1 MKHNCN
7 DTEPLLSGYLD
18 RELTQSD
25 RQRVELILEDC
36 EECERAFKEIKQL
49 RQGVSS
55 ISYEQLS
62 EMEKITMRKK
72 AESSN
77 WATVGQLM
85 FIIPLVLLYGMG
97 SFYIVA
103 GVFKEPDT
111 PLWLKIG
118 VPCIIGGLAIM
129 VFTVLFQRLKVAK
142 TDKYKDVQI

>member
-1 MKHNCN
+1 MNHNCE
-7 DTEPLLSGYLD
+7 DTEPLLSGYVD

-36 EECERAFKEIKQL
+36 KECDRAFQEIRQL
-49 RQGVSS
+49 RQGVRS

-62 EMEKITMRKK
+62 EMEKITMSRK

-77 WATVGQLM
+77 WATLGQLM
-85 FIIPLVLLYGMG
+85 MIIPMVLLYGMG

-103 GVFKEPDT
+103 GVFREPDT

-118 VPCIIGGLAIM
+118 LPCLIGGLAIM
-129 VFTVLFQRLKVAK
+129 VFTVLFQRMKVVK